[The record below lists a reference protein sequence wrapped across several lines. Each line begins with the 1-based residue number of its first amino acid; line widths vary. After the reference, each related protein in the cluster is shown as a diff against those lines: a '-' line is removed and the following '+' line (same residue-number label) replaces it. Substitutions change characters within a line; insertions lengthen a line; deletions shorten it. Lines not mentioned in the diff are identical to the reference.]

1 MGIPS
6 YFSHIIKK
14 YAYILKKINN
24 KNEFNNIYFDSNSII
39 YDALHVVEFK
49 NKEQYE
55 EDIIKQVNL
64 KLEELIRL
72 LKPNN
77 IIYIAFDGV
86 APLSLIHI

>member
-1 MGIPS
+1 MNLIT
-6 YFSHIIKK
+6 F
-14 YAYILKKINN
+14 ILIQ
-24 KNEFNNIYFDSNSII
+24 ILL

-77 IIYIAFDGV
+77 IIYIAFDG
-86 APLSLIHI
+86 LHLLRN

>member
-39 YDALHVVEFK
+39 
-49 NKEQYE
+49 
-55 EDIIKQVNL
+55 
-64 KLEELIRL
+64 RCT
-72 LKPNN
+72 
-77 IIYIAFDGV
+77 
-86 APLSLIHI
+86 SCC